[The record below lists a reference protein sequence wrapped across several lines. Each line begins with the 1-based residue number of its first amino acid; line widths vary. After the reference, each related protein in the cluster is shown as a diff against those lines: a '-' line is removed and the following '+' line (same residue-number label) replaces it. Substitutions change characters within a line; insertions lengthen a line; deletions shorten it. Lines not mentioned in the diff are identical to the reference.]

1 MLRFE
6 NKITLVTGGT
16 SGLGEAVVKAFAQEG
31 SKVYFCGLIDSDGK
45 RVASEVAGLGGEAF
59 YHHCDVRNESEVKDF
74 VAAAIEKY
82 GTIDIAFNN
91 AGISHK
97 SGKMA
102 ELPLDTVDDVFQT
115 NVMGV
120 WYAMRHEI
128 AVMEKN
134 RRGVIVNTA
143 SILSRSGAGWIA
155 AYGMSKHAILGLT
168 KSAAMDYAKAGLRI
182 NAISP
187 GPMKTPMLERALAD
201 IGDDMDKFAGG
212 FPEGGPADPRDVA
225 KTVLYLASDDAAYMN
240 GANIVVDGGTSTG
253 LGR

>member
-1 MLRFE
+1 MRRFE

-16 SGLGEAVVKAFAQEG
+16 SGLGEAVVKAFACEG

-45 RVASEVAGLGGEAF
+45 RIENEVAAMGGEAI
-59 YHHCDVRNESEVKDF
+59 YQHCDVRIEQQVKDF
-74 VAAAIEKY
+74 VAAAVVKY

-102 ELPLDTVDDVFQT
+102 TLPLDVVEDVFQT

-134 RRGVIVNTA
+134 KVGVIVNTA

-155 AYGMSKHAILGLT
+155 AYGMSKHAVLGLT
-168 KSAAMDYAKAGLRI
+168 KSAAMDYASLGLRI

-187 GPMKTPMLERALAD
+187 GPMKTPMLDRALAD
-201 IGDDMDKFAGG
+201 IGDDMEKFAGG
-212 FPEGGPADPRDVA
+212 FPEGGPADPNDVA

-253 LGR
+253 SGR

>member
-1 MLRFE
+1 
-6 NKITLVTGGT
+6 
-16 SGLGEAVVKAFAQEG
+16 
-31 SKVYFCGLIDSDGK
+31 
-45 RVASEVAGLGGEAF
+45 
-59 YHHCDVRNESEVKDF
+59 
-74 VAAAIEKY
+74 
-82 GTIDIAFNN
+82 
-91 AGISHK
+91 
-97 SGKMA
+97 
-102 ELPLDTVDDVFQT
+102 
-115 NVMGV
+115 
-120 WYAMRHEI
+120 
-128 AVMEKN
+128 MEKN

-168 KSAAMDYAKAGLRI
+168 KSAAMDYANAGLRI

-187 GPMKTPMLERALAD
+187 GPMKTPMLDRALAD

-212 FPEGGPADPRDVA
+212 FPEGGPADPSDVA

>member
-31 SKVYFCGLIDSDGK
+31 SKVYFCGLIDSDGE
-45 RVASEVAGLGGEAF
+45 RVVSEVEAVGGEAF
-59 YHHCDVRNESEVKDF
+59 YHHCDIRNEPEVKDF
-74 VAAAIEKY
+74 VTAAIEKY

-187 GPMKTPMLERALAD
+187 GPMKTPMLERALVD

>member
-1 MLRFE
+1 MQRFE
-6 NKITLVTGGT
+6 NKIVLVTGGT
-16 SGLGEAVVKAFAQEG
+16 SGLGEAVVKAFAAEG
-31 SKVYFCGLIDSDGK
+31 ASVYFCGLIDADGH
-45 RVASEVAGLGGEAF
+45 RVVSEVTAEGGTAR
-59 YHHCDVRNESEVKDF
+59 YAHADVRSDEAMKDF
-74 VAAAIEKY
+74 VADTVAHF
-82 GTIDIAFNN
+82 GTLDIAFNN

-102 ELPLDTVDDVFQT
+102 ELPLDVIDDVYQT

-128 AVMEKN
+128 AVMEANKS
-134 RRGVIVNTA
+134 GIIVNTA
-143 SILSRSGAGWIA
+143 SILSRSGAGWVA

-168 KSAAMDYAKAGLRI
+168 KSAAMDYAASGIRI

-187 GPMKTPMLERALAD
+187 GPMKTPMLDRALAD
-201 IGDDMDKFAGG
+201 IGGDMDKFAGG
-212 FPEGGPADPRDVA
+212 FPEGGPADPADVA

-253 LGR
+253 Q

>member
-16 SGLGEAVVKAFAQEG
+16 SGLGEAVVKAFADEG
-31 SKVYFCGLIDSDGK
+31 SKVYFCGLIDSDGA
-45 RVASEVAGLGGEAF
+45 RVEEAVATTGGEAQ
-59 YHHCDVRNESEVKDF
+59 YHYCDVRDAKQVETF
-74 VAAAIEKY
+74 VAAAVAKY
-82 GTIDIAFNN
+82 GTRDIAFNN

-97 SGKMA
+97 SGKMS
-102 ELPLDTVDDVFQT
+102 EIPLDVVEDVYQT

-120 WYAMRHEI
+120 WHAMRHEI

-134 RRGVIVNTA
+134 KSGVIVNTA

-168 KSAAMDYAKAGLRI
+168 KSAAMDYASAGLRI

-187 GPMKTPMLERALAD
+187 GPMKTPMLDRALAD
-201 IGDDMDKFAGG
+201 IGGDMDKFAGG
-212 FPEGGPADPRDVA
+212 FPEGGPADPREVA
-225 KTVLYLASDDAAYMN
+225 KTVLYLASEDAAYMN

-253 LGR
+253 

>member
-16 SGLGEAVVKAFAQEG
+16 SGLGEAVVKAFASEG
-31 SKVYFCGLIDSDGK
+31 SKVYFCGLVDSDGA
-45 RVASEVAGLGGEAF
+45 RVQDEVAALGGSAI
-59 YHHCDVRNESEVKDF
+59 YHHCDVRCEPDVKNF
-74 VAAAIEKY
+74 VAAAIEEY

-102 ELPLDTVDDVFQT
+102 DLPLDVVDDVFQT

-134 RRGVIVNTA
+134 KSGVIVNTA

-168 KSAAMDYAKAGLRI
+168 KSAAMDYAAAGIRI

-187 GPMKTPMLERALAD
+187 GPMNTPMLERALAD
-201 IGDDMDKFAGG
+201 IGEDMDKFAGG
-212 FPEGGPADPRDVA
+212 FPEGGPANPQDVA
-225 KTVLYLASDDAAYMN
+225 KTVLYLASDDASYMN

-253 LGR
+253 SGR

>member
-6 NKITLVTGGT
+6 DKITLVTGGT
-16 SGLGEAVVKAFAQEG
+16 SGLGESVVKAFAAEG
-31 SKVYFCGLIDSDGK
+31 SSVIFCGLIDGDGQ
-45 RVASEVAGLGGEAF
+45 RVVDEVTAAGGTAT
-59 YHHCDVRNESEVKDF
+59 YHHCDVRDEKQVGAFINAA
-74 VAAAIEKY
+74 VAQY

-91 AGISHK
+91 AGISHR

-102 ELPLDTVDDVFQT
+102 DLPQDVVEDVYQT

-134 RRGVIVNTA
+134 KSGVIVNTA

-168 KSAAMDYAKAGLRI
+168 KSAAMDYASAGLRI

-187 GPMKTPMLERALAD
+187 GPMKTPMLDRALAD
-201 IGDDMDKFAGG
+201 IGGDMDKFAGG
-212 FPEGGPADPRDVA
+212 FPEGGPADPDDVA

-253 LGR
+253 

>member
-6 NKITLVTGGT
+6 NKVVVVTGGT
-16 SGLGEAVVKAFAQEG
+16 SGLGEAVVKAFVSEG
-31 SKVYFCGLIDSDGK
+31 AKVYFCGLIDSDGK
-45 RVASEVAGLGGEAF
+45 RVTDDANALGGDVF
-59 YHHCDVRNESEVKDF
+59 YHHADVRSDDEMKAFVK
-74 VAAAIEKY
+74 AAEKHY

-97 SGKMA
+97 SGKLA
-102 ELPLDTVDDVFQT
+102 DLPLDVVEDVFQT

-120 WYAMRHEI
+120 WHAMRHEI
-128 AVMEKN
+128 EVMEKN
-134 RRGVIVNTA
+134 KSGVIVNTA

-168 KSAAMDYAKAGLRI
+168 KSAAMDYAASGLRI

-187 GPMKTPMLERALAD
+187 GPMKTPMLDRALED
-201 IGDDMDKFAGG
+201 IGGDMDKFAGG
-212 FPEGGPADPRDVA
+212 FPEGGPADPADVA

>member
-16 SGLGEAVVKAFAQEG
+16 SGLGEAVVKSFASEG
-31 SKVYFCGLIDSDGK
+31 SKVFFCGLIDSDGK
-45 RVASEVAGLGGEAF
+45 RVVDEVAASGGEAF
-59 YHHCDVRNESEVKDF
+59 YHHCDVRREQDVKDF
-74 VAAAIEKY
+74 VAGAVDKH

-97 SGKMA
+97 SGKM
-102 ELPLDTVDDVFQT
+102 EDLPLDEVDDVFQT

-134 RRGVIVNTA
+134 KSGVIVNTA

-168 KSAAMDYAKAGLRI
+168 KSAAMDYAPTGIRI

-187 GPMKTPMLERALAD
+187 GPMKTPMLDRALVD
-201 IGDDMDKFAGG
+201 IGGDMEKFAGG
-212 FPEGGPADPRDVA
+212 FPEGGPADPMDVA